1 MMTARI
7 RIIGFITVIAA
18 VTLGCGRS
26 PPFET
31 PASGAAATATD
42 EHTKPSELTRVLD
55 RVMAS
60 PAIHAEE
67 GFTARLLVAPGE
79 MYDPLSMRDQ
89 AGTVWI
95 NDDGGQE
102 GDKGSRILALDPNGK
117 VSTVV
122 ALGRLL
128 PVTGFDIAPASFGR
142 YRGQIFSLAQPEV
155 TDSGAIK
162 NHIVQRIDPMTEKE
176 GSVFCTLPRA
186 GTEGQGVAGYGIETL
201 FGPEGSPFA
210 GRFFAVTIMNNAVYQ
225 ATPDGRC
232 IPFVIFDQQ
241 KWGKPFGLTF
251 SPDGQ
256 HMLVSTSNERQG
268 AIARVRADG
277 TIETEPLVRG
287 EHLQLTAM
295 SYAPNGFGD
304 YAGELFVAAF
314 RQEKVEMEM
323 THAPPSSGEVY
334 RVTSEGTLKRVAS
347 GFRFPWG
354 IHFVEHRLW
363 VSDVNGDFITLHR
376 ELPDGFVV
384 EITAAP

>member
-1 MMTARI
+1 MMSARI
-7 RIIGFITVIAA
+7 RIIGCIIVIAA
-18 VTLGCGRS
+18 VTLACGRS
-26 PPFET
+26 PPFEA
-31 PASGAAATATD
+31 PASAAAATGTG

-102 GDKGSRILALDPNGK
+102 EDKGSRILAIDRNGK

-186 GTEGQGVAGYGIETL
+186 GTEGQGIAGYGIEAL

-210 GRFFAVTIMNNAVYQ
+210 GRFFAVTIMNNTVYQ

-256 HMLVSTSNERQG
+256 RMLG
-268 AIARVRADG
+268 AIARVLADG

-304 YAGELFVAAF
+304 YSGELFVAAF
-314 RQEKVEMEM
+314 RQEKVEMQM

-334 RVTSEGTLKRVAS
+334 RVTPEGTLKRVAS
-347 GFRFPWG
+347 GFRLPWG
-354 IHFVEHRLW
+354 IHFAENRLW